1 MSDIKDMFISR
12 WKDGVILNADFS
24 QLEVI
29 VLAILSNDTQLKD
42 DILSGKDMHVVRA
55 AELFGISEALVSKKQ
70 RKIAKAFAFQL
81 IDSCP

>member
-12 WKDGVILNADFS
+12 WNEGVILNCDFS

-29 VLAILSNDTQLKD
+29 VLAILSNDSQLKD
-42 DILSGKDMHVVRA
+42 DIQSGKDMHVVRA
-55 AELFGISEALVSKKQ
+55 AELFGIAEKDVTKKQ